1 MIITS
6 KNNEAF
12 KYFKKLKNKKYR
24 EEDRL
29 FMVEKSVAIEEAND
43 YKPEYILLSETSYNE
58 KKFEDIISGFDEDRI
73 YIFQDNLF
81 KKISDAV
88 SPQGIIGYYKYLDR
102 DFDRDSG
109 KYLYLDDVREP
120 GNLGGMI
127 RSADAFG
134 LDGIILSLNCCDLY
148 NPKTV
153 RASMS
158 SIFRL
163 PIYKMSREKL
173 VSLGFNLISTS
184 INRSLSIRDYNFKD
198 RDIVIIGNE
207 AKGVSDFLMENSN
220 MSINIPISSK
230 VDSLN
235 ANVAASI
242 IIYEMTKWNMS

>member
-1 MIITS
+1 
-6 KNNEAF
+6 
-12 KYFKKLKNKKYR
+12 
-24 EEDRL
+24 
-29 FMVEKSVAIEEAND
+29 MVEKSVVIEEAKD
-43 YKPEYILLSETSYNE
+43 YKPEYILLSETSYLD
-58 KKFEDIISGFDEDRI
+58 KKFEDIISDFDEDRI
-73 YIFQDNLF
+73 YIFKDNLF
-81 KKISDAV
+81 KNISDAV

-102 DFDRDSG
+102 EFNKNTG
-109 KYLYLDDVREP
+109 KFIYLDDIREP

-134 LDGIILSLNCCDLY
+134 LDGIILSKNCCDLY

-153 RASMS
+153 RSSMS

-173 VSLGFNLISTS
+173 VSLDFNLISTS
-184 INRSLSIRDYNFKD
+184 INKSLSIRDYNFKD

-207 AKGVSDFLMENSN
+207 AKGVSDFLIEKSN
-220 MSINIPISSK
+220 MSINIPISDR

-242 IIYEMTKWNMS
+242 IIYEMTK

>member
-29 FMVEKSVAIEEAND
+29 FMVEKSVAIEEAKD